1 MSNKIVKP
9 PSISPLK
16 LKREDLIK
24 LPKSFACMDIET
36 ISLKEFDNIQIPIII
51 SSTFS
56 NNNSYLIQIDSKKLK
71 LFVEERNIDEINN
84 LVLEMWKNYLS
95 LITSRNI
102 ETIFVHN
109 LGKFDG

>member
-1 MSNKIVKP
+1 MTNKIVKP

-24 LPKSFACMDIET
+24 LPKSFSTMDIET
-36 ISLKEFDNIQIPIII
+36 ISLKEFDNIQIPITI

-56 NNNSYLIQIDSKKLK
+56 NNNSYLIQIDNNKLK
-71 LFVEERNIDEINN
+71 IFVKEKNIKAINN

-95 LITSRNI
+95 LITSKNI

-109 LGKFDG
+109 LG

>member
-1 MSNKIVKP
+1 VTNKIVKP

-24 LPKSFACMDIET
+24 LPKSFSTMDIET
-36 ISLKEFDNIQIPIII
+36 ISLKEFDNIQIPITI

-56 NNNSYLIQIDSKKLK
+56 NNNSYLIQIDNNKLK
-71 LFVEERNIDEINN
+71 IFVKEKNIKAINN

-95 LITSRNI
+95 LITSKNI

-109 LGKFDG
+109 LG